1 MDLWIDWIEKNIP
14 KFQDKIT
21 FGKYEGKRLWLIKE
35 DYIIWLYDNVEIYDE
50 DLEYKISLLEKM
62 YNKNKLKEHFLNP
75 NYNYSIGTLIY
86 MYRKINNNNKWLPP
100 YFKR

>member
-1 MDLWIDWIEKNIP
+1 MINCIEKNIP

-21 FGKYEGKRLWLIKE
+21 FGKYGGKILWLI
-35 DYIIWLYDNVEIYDE
+35 DE

-75 NYNYSIGTLIY
+75 KYNYSIGSLIY
-86 MYRKINNNNKWLPP
+86 M
-100 YFKR
+100 